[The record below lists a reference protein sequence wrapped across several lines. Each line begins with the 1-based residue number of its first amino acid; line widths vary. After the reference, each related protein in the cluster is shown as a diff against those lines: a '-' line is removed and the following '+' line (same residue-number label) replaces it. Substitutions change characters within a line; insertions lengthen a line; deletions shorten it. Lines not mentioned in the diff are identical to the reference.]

1 MRRWTKHYYIGS
13 ERIASRTGT
22 ITSFNSLSTPDNKV
36 AGYGLSGVSV
46 NYGAM
51 CGAQEDSI
59 SSIYAQFGVPYE
71 VHRTNNRGDAFH
83 LYLPISRTE
92 EKDND
97 TAETSENNP
106 QRNHPTT
113 LGEGKVYFYHRD
125 HLGSTMSVTDSVGQ
139 VAQTVEY
146 TPWGEVFVEQR
157 NDSICTTP
165 YLFNG
170 KELDEE
176 TGLYYYGARYYDPRL
191 SVWYS
196 VDRFAEKYPFLSPY
210 SYGVYNPLAFLDV
223 NGDSLKA
230 VSRISGYRLV
240 NEIHNTFQ
248 GKRFD
253 KLNTL
258 FQLSSDG
265 KTMKGINKRQF
276 IAAIEGLSPDEKALA
291 KGYFKVINS
300 NGIHWVDMTMRNE
313 YLHKK
318 TRYFFQITKWQT
330 GADVDFPYGGGV
342 NCSYANNGSF
352 TIIVMDS
359 SAEVDF
365 VNRANG
371 LHYKRHST
379 PAELLAHELIGHGL
393 GRSVN
398 SIYSRHI
405 DPIRLSNLYWRVRGY
420 RSFYRDG
427 NDHGDKTILSRAI
440 ATGIPFFL
448 K

>member
-1 MRRWTKHYYIGS
+1 M
-13 ERIASRTGT
+13 
-22 ITSFNSLSTPDNKV
+22 
-36 AGYGLSGVSV
+36 
-46 NYGAM
+46 
-51 CGAQEDSI
+51 Q
-59 SSIYAQFGVPYE
+59 Q
-71 VHRTNNRGDAFH
+71 
-83 LYLPISRTE
+83 
-92 EKDND
+92 
-97 TAETSENNP
+97 
-106 QRNHPTT
+106 
-113 LGEGKVYFYHRD
+113 
-125 HLGSTMSVTDSVGQ
+125 
-139 VAQTVEY
+139 VEY
-146 TPWGEVFVEQR
+146 TPWGEVFLEKR
-157 NDSICTTP
+157 NGSYFYSP

-276 IAAIEGLSPDEKALA
+276 IEAIEGLSPDEKALA

-342 NCSYANNGSF
+342 NCSYANNGYF